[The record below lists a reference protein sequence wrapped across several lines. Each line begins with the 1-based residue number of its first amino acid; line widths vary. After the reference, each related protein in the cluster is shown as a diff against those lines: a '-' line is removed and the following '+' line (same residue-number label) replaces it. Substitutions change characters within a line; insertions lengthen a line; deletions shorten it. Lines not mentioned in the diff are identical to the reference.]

1 MNDYIQL
8 STLNDFIFCPYS
20 IYLHSV
26 YMESDGDLY
35 KAAPQ
40 TKGTLAHQGV
50 DEKKGSTRKSD
61 IMSLP
66 VYCDELGISGKIDV
80 YKQDKRLLIERK
92 NNLKRIFR
100 GQIYQ
105 LWGQWLWFKRKSLVC
120 DLMEPFRCIID
131 HALLL
136 AFNRKQFSEKDF
148 TLIKQEY
155 HLKYEKCADYY
166 RVFYDELIARK
177 MDIFKFVQQYYRCF
191 MGCKSVKEY
200 PIFEF

>member
-1 MNDYIQL
+1 MDDYIQL

-61 IMSLP
+61 IMALP

-105 LWGQWLWFKRKSLVC
+105 LWGQYFCLKEMGYEVEQLAFYEISTNKMIPVDLPGELGKQELMGFIEQFKRYNPASTTILVNPNKCIHCIYCNLC
-120 DLMEPFRCIID
+120 DKTNTD
-131 HALLL
+131 
-136 AFNRKQFSEKDF
+136 NVY
-148 TLIKQEY
+148 T
-155 HLKYEKCADYY
+155 
-166 RVFYDELIARK
+166 
-177 MDIFKFVQQYYRCF
+177 
-191 MGCKSVKEY
+191 
-200 PIFEF
+200 

>member
-1 MNDYIQL
+1 MDDYIPL

-61 IMSLP
+61 MMSLP

-105 LWGQWLWFKRKSLVC
+105 LRGQYFC
-120 DLMEPFRCIID
+120 
-131 HALLL
+131 
-136 AFNRKQFSEKDF
+136 
-148 TLIKQEY
+148 
-155 HLKYEKCADYY
+155 
-166 RVFYDELIARK
+166 
-177 MDIFKFVQQYYRCF
+177 
-191 MGCKSVKEY
+191 
-200 PIFEF
+200 

>member
-1 MNDYIQL
+1 MNDYIPL

-26 YMESDGDLY
+26 YMESDEDLY
-35 KAAPQ
+35 KATPQ
-40 TKGTLAHQGV
+40 TKGTLVHQGV

-61 IMSLP
+61 MMSLP

-105 LWGQWLWFKRKSLVC
+105 LWGQYLFCNYSAVG
-120 DLMEPFRCIID
+120 
-131 HALLL
+131 A
-136 AFNRKQFSEKDF
+136 
-148 TLIKQEY
+148 
-155 HLKYEKCADYY
+155 
-166 RVFYDELIARK
+166 
-177 MDIFKFVQQYYRCF
+177 
-191 MGCKSVKEY
+191 
-200 PIFEF
+200 

>member
-1 MNDYIQL
+1 MIDYIPL

-26 YMESDGDLY
+26 YMETDEDLY
-35 KAAPQ
+35 KAVPQ

-50 DEKKGSTRKSD
+50 DEKKGSTRKGD

-105 LWGQWLWFKRKSLVC
+105 LWGQYFCLKEMGYEVER
-120 DLMEPFRCIID
+120 
-131 HALLL
+131 L
-136 AFNRKQFSEKDF
+136 AFYEISTNKMTPVELPDEHG
-148 TLIKQEY
+148 KQELVDFIEQFKHY
-155 HLKYEKCADYY
+155 NPVSTRIQVNTNKCIHCIYSNLCDKTNTDNVYT
-166 RVFYDELIARK
+166 
-177 MDIFKFVQQYYRCF
+177 
-191 MGCKSVKEY
+191 
-200 PIFEF
+200 

>member
-61 IMSLP
+61 MMSLP

-80 YKQDKRLLIERK
+80 YKHTEIACVVATSARDEIGKLNRVASEAENVGVLYYIQSVDKQIVQP
-92 NNLKRIFR
+92 FAGQYQR
-100 GQIYQ
+100 GLVHFI
-105 LWGQWLWFKRKSLVC
+105 RSL
-120 DLMEPFRCIID
+120 P
-131 HALLL
+131 
-136 AFNRKQFSEKDF
+136 
-148 TLIKQEY
+148 EY
-155 HLKYEKCADYY
+155 SRDYGIS
-166 RVFYDELIARK
+166 D
-177 MDIFKFVQQYYRCF
+177 
-191 MGCKSVKEY
+191 
-200 PIFEF
+200 